1 MEGNNL
7 DWACIIAYIIK
18 TNFLEKK
25 ALTGIGFVAVYAF
38 RAVMVVTASS
48 LSLHFKY
55 FSTFFLRYYAKCLL
69 EITP

>member
-1 MEGNNL
+1 
-7 DWACIIAYIIK
+7 
-18 TNFLEKK
+18 
-25 ALTGIGFVAVYAF
+25 VAVYAF